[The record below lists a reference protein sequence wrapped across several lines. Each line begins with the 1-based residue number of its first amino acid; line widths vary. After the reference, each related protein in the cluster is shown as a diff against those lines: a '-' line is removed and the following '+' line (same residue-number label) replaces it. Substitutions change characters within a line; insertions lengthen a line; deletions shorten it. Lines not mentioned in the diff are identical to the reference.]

1 MTNSEELSIR
11 DNLLYAARSH
21 FEAKVQQAKT
31 NLLIYIDNP
40 VGIGEH
46 PDIVAEVVG
55 LVEQLAAAEEG
66 LQALDDHFPATH
78 GRPSARTYRREYI
91 R

>member
-1 MTNSEELSIR
+1 MTNSEEPSIR
-11 DNLLYAARSH
+11 GSLLTAARAH
-21 FEAKVQQAKT
+21 FEAKVQQART

-46 PDIVAEVVG
+46 PDIVAEVIG

-66 LQALDDHFPATH
+66 LKALDDHFP
-78 GRPSARTYRREYI
+78 SVW
-91 R
+91 